1 MKAARALPMAVLN
14 FCFSHDMPRKPKR
27 KRGIRIRLDGAT
39 VRFELRRS
47 GLSVRHGRRRPE
59 KIVGFQ
65 DLSDLATGQIKM
77 NLV

>member
-1 MKAARALPMAVLN
+1 MSR
-14 FCFSHDMPRKPKR
+14 RPKR
-27 KRGIRIRLDGAT
+27 KRGIWIRLDGAN
-39 VRFELRRS
+39 VRFELRRT

-59 KIVGFQ
+59 RIINFQ